1 MAVSNTNIQAY
12 CSDFAT
18 YQTAKQSLTTNNLSD
33 LDYAETFFKELKWT
47 VERIAVAEVK
57 LIYGWLSLKKRDELY
72 DRCLKAGFLLVERFD
87 ELNSTYQDFFTV
99 LFKYRQAAGSLCA
112 IQWNGNNPTITRPL
126 QELIIAA

>member
-1 MAVSNTNIQAY
+1 MAVSNTNIQTY
-12 CSDFAT
+12 CSQFST
-18 YQTAKQSLTTNNLSD
+18 YQAAKQSLTTNNLSD
-33 LDYAETFFKELKWT
+33 LDYAKSHFENLKWN
-47 VERIAVAEVK
+47 VERIAIVEVK
-57 LIYGWLSLKKRDELY
+57 LTYGWLSLSKRDAMF